1 MSRQAGIA
9 AFLGAVVKTTTH
21 LQGLLARSYLLAS
34 LLPVSDWS
42 PSGHFEVGRPVEP
55 KPGGSRFPTCAQAA
69 NRAASSRWACWRRE
83 SESSVFCRNREA
95 NIPDSIDYT
104 SLLGHYSVTTIS
116 YSVGARIGAHLSCP
130 PIVCLKQGREVA
142 SALLAAHLAVT
153 TGRRDRGR
161 TPPVATCGNRGSEV
175 TRRK

>member
-1 MSRQAGIA
+1 MPWGFGPFVLRSRRASTWCGA
-9 AFLGAVVKTTTH
+9 SFCTRAKVVRWTLTFWRYHGVGWWLSAELGLWPVFVGA
-21 LQGLLARSYLLAS
+21 
-34 LLPVSDWS
+34 LPS
-42 PSGHFEVGRPVEP
+42 
-55 KPGGSRFPTCAQAA
+55 
-69 NRAASSRWACWRRE
+69 RRE
-83 SESSVFCRNREA
+83 SVFNSRGIGRRSEPNVFCRNREA